1 MEVSNLAV
9 AVVVVVILVL
19 LWLVYKPTIAPAPA
33 PAAPQL
39 GEKYQ
44 SLLATLDATPKWA
57 FFDPKS
63 KSRKFLTIKI
73 NGGVLQVGVEGA
85 GAPTPLKYGPD
96 PAASDGMLATDPNI
110 PTYELRLK
118 YISPK
123 SLMMQEKQNNMV
135 IFEDQIGA

>member
-44 SLLATLDATPKWA
+44 SLLATLDATPKWP
-57 FFDPKS
+57 FFNPKS
-63 KSRKFLTIKI
+63 NPRNFWKIKFTI
-73 NGGVLQVGVEGA
+73 G
-85 GAPTPLKYGPD
+85 D
-96 PAASDGMLATDPNI
+96 
-110 PTYELRLK
+110 
-118 YISPK
+118 
-123 SLMMQEKQNNMV
+123 
-135 IFEDQIGA
+135 